1 MALHTGTV
9 ETQGRDPVDSPLNA
23 QHTLV
28 ASLARLGL
36 GQVSSLK
43 GDWFHFPN
51 WDQNL
56 LRGHELGTVL
66 SEQAESF
73 ISLQL
78 RALSSPGGQDPPVS
92 WWVAR
97 EKSCTLFKRY
107 IASVG
112 RMKSFAPAGL

>member
-1 MALHTGTV
+1 MALHAGTV

-23 QHTLV
+23 QDTFV

-43 GDWFHFPN
+43 GDWFHFSN

-66 SEQAESF
+66 WSKQRASLVFNSELSPHLEDRTFLFPGEVPVRRVAPY
-73 ISLQL
+73 L
-78 RALSSPGGQDPPVS
+78 RDTLSPWGG
-92 WWVAR
+92 
-97 EKSCTLFKRY
+97 
-107 IASVG
+107 
-112 RMKSFAPAGL
+112 

>member
-23 QHTLV
+23 EHTLV

-36 GQVSSLK
+36 GQVSGLK

-56 LRGHELGTVL
+56 LSGHELGTVL
-66 SEQAESF
+66 GEQAESF

-78 RALSSPGGQDPPVS
+78 RALSSPEPGQDLPVS
-92 WWVAR
+92 
-97 EKSCTLFKRY
+97 L
-107 IASVG
+107 VG
-112 RMKSFAPAGL
+112 CP